1 MTTRRIHGI
10 AQVVTLELKKFLPA
24 GFLAPKGDRINGVMS
39 PVGDEYQTTTFR
51 QCIGFVKVVV
61 LVGGRKDKFRRLVA
75 VDLHLE
81 KALIPCVEN
90 QLSVGAPQPTTVVG
104 CFIAID
110 IAENR
115 ALLGFQ

>member
-1 MTTRRIHGI
+1 MISDHD
-10 AQVVTLELKKFLPA
+10 LPA
-24 GFLAPKGDRINGVMS
+24 MHWLRESCRP
-39 PVGDEYQTTTFR
+39 
-51 QCIGFVKVVV
+51 
-61 LVGGRKDKFRRLVA
+61 GRWSEGQARRLVA

-90 QLSVGAPQPTTVVG
+90 QLSVGAPQPTTMVG

-115 ALLGFQ
+115 ALLGLE